1 LFGIVSLAFV
11 RKQSVHVTMAVN
23 VQTEV
28 VDIEELRRT
37 PIQKLF
43 EIYGAVV
50 GGVPVCT
57 KNRDYLVRRVAW
69 ALQAKAQGGLS
80 ERAQQRLSGIP
91 IEASLRSRSSPAN
104 GAERS
109 HSDKRSHLLLP
120 GMELRRRLGNR
131 EIVVKVLAKGFE
143 YDRRR
148 YTSLSAIAR
157 EATGTRWNGRLF
169 FGLTERRN
177 A

>member
-1 LFGIVSLAFV
+1 
-11 RKQSVHVTMAVN
+11 MAGN
-23 VQTEV
+23 VQNEA
-28 VDIEELRRT
+28 VDVEELRRT
-37 PIQKLF
+37 PIRKLV
-43 EIYGAVV
+43 EIHRAVA
-50 GGVPVCT
+50 GGDPLCI

-69 ALQAKAQGGLS
+69 ALQAKTHGGLS
-80 ERAQQRLSGIP
+80 ERAQQRLSAIP
-91 IEASLRSRSSPAN
+91 VNAGLRSRSSPAN
-104 GAERS
+104 GTTSSR
-109 HSDKRSHLLLP
+109 SDKRSNLLLP

-148 YTSLSAIAR
+148 YASLSAVAR
-157 EATGTRWNGRLF
+157 EVTGTRWNGRLF